1 MLLDCL
7 KPKEMLENPR
17 PEPVLQH
24 RSGSNQDAIG
34 VAIMADRELP
44 SPTLLRQ
51 FLDYDPSTGKLVWR
65 ERLPGHF
72 ADGVYSAVRCC
83 KSWNRVNAGNQAFTH
98 IMGIGYAQ
106 GSVNGRLLL
115 AHRVIWAIETGEW
128 PQGDIDHINGD
139 RSDNRWANLRDVPHA
154 INLRNASGKSSN
166 ASGATGVSYR
176 ADRGKWRARV
186 MVDGRE
192 RSLGSFDSFEAAVAA
207 REAAM
212 GSDGFTTR
220 HGQLP

>member
-1 MLLDCL
+1 MLLVCQ
-7 KPKEMLENPR
+7 KHMKMLENQR
-17 PEPVLQH
+17 PEPVLEH
-24 RSGSNQDAIG
+24 RSEPDHNAIG

-51 FLDYDPSTGKLVWR
+51 LLDYNPETGKLVWR
-65 ERLPGHF
+65 ERLPVHF
-72 ADGVYSAVRCC
+72 TDGAYSAVRCC

-115 AHRVIWAIETGEW
+115 AHRVIWAIVTGEW
-128 PQGDIDHINGD
+128 PQGDIDHINGN
-139 RSDNRWANLRDVPHA
+139 RSDNRWANLREVSHA
-154 INLRNASGKSSN
+154 INLRNASGKSN
-166 ASGATGVSYR
+166 NTSGATGVSYR

-192 RSLGSFDSFEAAVAA
+192 RSLGSFDSLDAAVAA
-207 REAAM
+207 RAAAM
-212 GSDGFTTR
+212 GSDGFTKR
-220 HGQLP
+220 HGELP